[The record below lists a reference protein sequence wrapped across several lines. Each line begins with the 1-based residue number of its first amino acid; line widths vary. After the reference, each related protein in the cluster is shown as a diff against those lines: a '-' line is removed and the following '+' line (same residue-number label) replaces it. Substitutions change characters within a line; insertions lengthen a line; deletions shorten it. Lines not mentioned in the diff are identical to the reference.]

1 MIKELEE
8 NIETD
13 TITDDENL
21 DNSPAEVIEE
31 VQEVEKNYATKEDL
45 DIMKN
50 DILESMKSMLDGKS

>member
-21 DNSPAEVIEE
+21 DNSPEEVIEE

>member
-21 DNSPAEVIEE
+21 DNSPEEAIEE
-31 VQEVEKNYATKEDL
+31 AQEVEKNYVTKEDL